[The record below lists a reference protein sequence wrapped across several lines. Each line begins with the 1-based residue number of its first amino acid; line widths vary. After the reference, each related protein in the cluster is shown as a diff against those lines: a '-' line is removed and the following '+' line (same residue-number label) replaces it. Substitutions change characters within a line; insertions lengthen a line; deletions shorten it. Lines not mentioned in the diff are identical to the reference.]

1 MEQTGVD
8 RRPGVQAPVKKPAR
22 TSRFA
27 HLARSGERS
36 LPTSS
41 SMVAATFV
49 ALTLIYGYD
58 DYFFGGH
65 YASTLFSLLQQ
76 IRAAFGF

>member
-1 MEQTGVD
+1 
-8 RRPGVQAPVKKPAR
+8 
-22 TSRFA
+22 
-27 HLARSGERS
+27 
-36 LPTSS
+36 
-41 SMVAATFV
+41 MVAATFV

-76 IRAAFGF
+76 ITAAFGF

>member
-27 HLARSGERS
+27 HLARSERS

-49 ALTLIYGYD
+49 ALTFIYGYD
-58 DYFFGGH
+58 EYFFGGR